1 MRRLMRGIVVSFVAL
16 GMLVVSA
23 GMASAQV
30 IAQWEMNDA
39 RSARTMPDSSGNGFT
54 GTIGNRVTTG
64 ISTGTGLAYNFPGPA
79 SGYDPGRLVTIP
91 DNPALDPGTAPY
103 AVTLRF
109 RTPNSEPNIVQ
120 KGQSGQTGGFWKFVL
135 KKGYPRCH
143 FRDENNRTKA
153 IGFVDMGRAYKV
165 DDNQWHTVRCER
177 TATGTRVTLNY
188 GEPNAVSKFIR
199 GTIGR
204 IDNKRPFL
212 IGGKLDCAT
221 AGVGCDYFRGQ
232 IDYVRVEKG

>member
-1 MRRLMRGIVVSFVAL
+1 MRGIVVSFVAL

-23 GMASAQV
+23 GVASAQV
-30 IAQWEMNDA
+30 IAQWEMNEA
-39 RSARTMPDSSGNGFT
+39 RGARTMADSSGKGLN

-64 ISTGTGLAYNFPGPA
+64 ITVGTGRGYNFPGPA
-79 SGYDPGRLVTIP
+79 SGYDPGRLVQIP
-91 DNPALDPGTAPY
+91 DNAALDPGTSPY

-120 KGQSGQTGGFWKFVL
+120 KGQSGQTGGFFKLVL

-143 FRDENNRTKA
+143 FRDENGRTKA
-153 IGFVDMGRAYKV
+153 IGFVDMGRQYKV
-165 DDNQWHTVRCER
+165 DDNLWHTVRCER

-188 GEPNAVSKFIR
+188 GESNAVSKFIR

-204 IDNKRPFL
+204 IDNRRPFL
-212 IGGKLDCAT
+212 IGGKLDCAS
-221 AGVGCDYFRGQ
+221 ADVGCDYFRGQ